1 MHENRF
7 VINDFFTM
15 VKLVLCQN
23 GLVYKPEKW
32 VGSHGL
38 GNHDSPANEN
48 FETFITLSTYYALDA
63 HKN

>member
-1 MHENRF
+1 
-7 VINDFFTM
+7 
-15 VKLVLCQN
+15 
-23 GLVYKPEKW
+23 LVYKPEKW
-32 VGSHGL
+32 VGLHGL